1 MPLMCLV
8 LYFLT
13 NKSIPIFHSFHH
25 VQTKRLFV
33 KVCIVTRKS
42 LATFLR
48 QKPLSSRSVI
58 LPKNWIF
65 LANAVWS
72 IEEIALQL
80 RRFFLR
86 ESTIFYNSWLLK
98 REYFFILCNTSLK
111 KYISFCSPNKFDFLI
126 YFTIK

>member
-25 VQTKRLFV
+25 AQTKRLFV
-33 KVCIVTRKS
+33 KVYIVTRKS

-58 LPKNWIF
+58 LPKKLNFSCKCCLKHWRNCAAIKENFSSKINYLFQSLITKKITFIF
-65 LANAVWS
+65 SAILYWKS
-72 IEEIALQL
+72 ILLFVLPTNLIFWYILQ
-80 RRFFLR
+80 
-86 ESTIFYNSWLLK
+86 
-98 REYFFILCNTSLK
+98 
-111 KYISFCSPNKFDFLI
+111 
-126 YFTIK
+126 